1 MKHALLALPAVG
13 CMTVS
18 ASARDMRAPLT
29 AEQQKALTP
38 DEVLTKLM
46 EGNKRYV
53 AGELTEMDIP
63 SSIEAAAGGQ
73 FPMAVILSCLDS
85 RVPVESV
92 FDQGIGDIFVG
103 RVAGNVEN
111 VDLLGSFEFAT
122 KAAGARLLMVLG
134 HESCGAVK
142 GACDNVELGN
152 LTELLEKI
160 QPAVKAAGKNFPED
174 QRTTDNPEFV
184 NKVIEENARITIDDI
199 RKGSPILAELE
210 KNGDIKIV
218 GALYKINNGEVVL
231 LD

>member
-1 MKHALLALPAVG
+1 
-13 CMTVS
+13 
-18 ASARDMRAPLT
+18 
-29 AEQQKALTP
+29 
-38 DEVLTKLM
+38 
-46 EGNKRYV
+46 
-53 AGELTEMDIP
+53 
-63 SSIEAAAGGQ
+63 
-73 FPMAVILSCLDS
+73 
-85 RVPVESV
+85 
-92 FDQGIGDIFVG
+92 
-103 RVAGNVEN
+103 
-111 VDLLGSFEFAT
+111 
-122 KAAGARLLMVLG
+122 MVLG

-184 NKVIEENARITIDDI
+184 NKVIEENVRITIDDI